1 METADPMILLTE
13 NKREKIFGNLL
24 TNHKIYDIIIT
35 KDEGKENPK
44 KPERNLKMKKTT
56 MQFIATYLSENAQY
70 ADENEKTAL
79 ESALTEINA
88 ELSKGKA
95 KADANRA
102 LYDEYHDRV
111 IEALRNASAPVTAQ
125 EIADETGIARGKIV
139 YGLTNYWKSEVVRDD
154 SGKTATYTLA

>member
-1 METADPMILLTE
+1 MTKA
-13 NKREKIFGNLL
+13 KI
-24 TNHKIYDIIIT
+24 HDIITT
-35 KDEGKENPK
+35 KDEEKENSYK
-44 KPERNLKMKKTT
+44 TRKDTAMKKASMETLVNYIDSHNLT
-56 MQFIATYLSENAQY
+56 DLFAIK
-70 ADENEKTAL
+70 DE
-79 ESALTEINA
+79 LTA

-102 LYDEYHDRV
+102 LYDEYHDKV
-111 IEALRNASAPVTAQ
+111 VDVLSKASAPVTAQ